1 MTERLLQYIWQ
12 MQLFN
17 KANLITAEEELLQ
30 IIFPGN
36 YNTNQGPDF
45 LEAKIKIDN
54 TILAGH
60 VELHVN
66 SSHWKNHKHSSD
78 KNYNTVV
85 LHVVW
90 EDDDPSLNLP
100 TLVLNNLVS
109 KLLLSKY
116 EELMQ
121 NRGFVPCEKSI
132 ANINE
137 LVWHSWKERLL
148 VERLQRKSQQVLG
161 YLKKS
166 NNHWEEVFWWMIAGN
181 FGIKVNKDC
190 FEAIAQ
196 SIPVTILAKHKS
208 SIHQLEALL
217 LGQAGLLNKEF
228 IDDYPKL
235 LQREYNFCKT
245 KYQLKEVSIS
255 PSSLRMRP
263 SSFPA
268 IRLAQ
273 LAMLTHQSL
282 HLFSKIKESTSLT
295 EIKKM
300 LDVTANDY
308 WHYHYTMDE
317 TSAYKPKHLGAQM
330 IDTILINTVI
340 PVLFAYG
347 HYHNETTFKDKALK
361 WLEQIKAEQN
371 NITKN
376 WAQLSISNN
385 NAFDSQSLIELKTNY
400 CDKRRCLDCAIGN
413 TLLRKST
420 S

>member
-347 HYHNETTFKDKALK
+347 HYHNETTFKDKGLK

>member
-66 SSHWKNHKHSSD
+66 SSQWKNHKHSSD

>member
-181 FGIKVNKDC
+181 FGIKVNKD
-190 FEAIAQ
+190 
-196 SIPVTILAKHKS
+196 
-208 SIHQLEALL
+208 
-217 LGQAGLLNKEF
+217 
-228 IDDYPKL
+228 
-235 LQREYNFCKT
+235 
-245 KYQLKEVSIS
+245 
-255 PSSLRMRP
+255 
-263 SSFPA
+263 
-268 IRLAQ
+268 
-273 LAMLTHQSL
+273 
-282 HLFSKIKESTSLT
+282 
-295 EIKKM
+295 
-300 LDVTANDY
+300 
-308 WHYHYTMDE
+308 
-317 TSAYKPKHLGAQM
+317 
-330 IDTILINTVI
+330 
-340 PVLFAYG
+340 
-347 HYHNETTFKDKALK
+347 
-361 WLEQIKAEQN
+361 
-371 NITKN
+371 
-376 WAQLSISNN
+376 
-385 NAFDSQSLIELKTNY
+385 
-400 CDKRRCLDCAIGN
+400 
-413 TLLRKST
+413 
-420 S
+420 